1 MSEVVLTQA
10 QWERVVALKGK
21 LKAKKDK
28 VDKVKEKDLNK
39 LSKTQ
44 LIDMIKE
51 LI

>member
-1 MSEVVLTQA
+1 MIELTEA
-10 QWERVVALKGK
+10 QWARVVALKGK
-21 LKAKKDK
+21 LKVKKDE
-28 VDKVKEKDLNK
+28 VDKVKDKDLNK